1 MNTPKRWLCLVLSLV
16 LTVSLILPAGAVDP
30 QSTSFASFLIN
41 AESTDTPTLD
51 LHVALY
57 RRSSAGTFSVDDSVR
72 YRCSINRTAGK
83 TAFYIQPQADRVWV
97 EVDYLTDL
105 NYDGIYEMLD
115 GEDLPVHD
123 IMNTSGQLVSR
134 NSVTDPWTNSSYAL
148 AKGQTYILSAETLR
162 ARGQQS
168 LRARCAAG
176 NAQAIPGFT
185 DSSASER
192 TLLYLVTLHYL
203 SAVDQEEY
211 TLSYY
216 LRLFDSVIIPSDVP
230 ANAWYY
236 ETVEYVLQQGLFS
249 GTGADSFSPTT
260 AASRAMVWTV
270 LAKVRGKQ
278 LSAGN
283 PWYVSAQRWAVENRI
298 SDGFGPN
305 EPITR
310 EQLVQMLYRL
320 ASPEETP
327 SDAVLSA
334 YPDSGS
340 ISSWARAAMAWAVE
354 NGIISGQGNGN
365 LAPGGQA
372 TRAEMAAMLRQYIQ
386 KAGQ

>member
-30 QSTSFASFLIN
+30 QATSFASFLIN
-41 AESTDTPTLD
+41 AETTDTPTLD

-57 RRSSAGTFSVDDSVR
+57 RRNSAGTFSEDDSVR
-72 YRCSINRTAGK
+72 YSCSINRTAGK
-83 TAFYIQPQADRVWV
+83 TAFYVQPQADRVWV

-134 NSVTDPWTNSSYAL
+134 STVTDPWTNSSYTL
-148 AKGQTYILSAETLR
+148 AKGQTYILSAETLK
-162 ARGQQS
+162 ARGQQA
-168 LRARCAAG
+168 LQARCAAG

-185 DSSASER
+185 YSSASDR

-260 AASRAMVWTV
+260 SASRAMVWTV

-278 LSAGN
+278 LSSGT

-305 EPITR
+305 EPVTR

-320 ASPEETP
+320 ASPEEAP
-327 SDAVLSA
+327 SEAVLSA

-340 ISSWARAAMAWAVE
+340 ISSWARTAMAWAVE

-372 TRAEMAAMLRQYIQ
+372 TRAEMAAMLRQYVQ
-386 KAGQ
+386 KAAQ